1 MRDNGVKYSV
11 ASALVP
17 ECRRGSAARESGYGL
32 LLRLWRLVPLPRGLR
47 GFILWC
53 ANQRFLIGVVGVVW
67 DADGR
72 LLLARHSYLP
82 PPGWSLPGGWLQA
95 DETFEAGV
103 ARELR
108 EELGL
113 HVEVGALVAW
123 TRQQVPRHF
132 TLGFRCWPRSGTF
145 RPNAE
150 VVEVGFFAPTQALR
164 LVPREL
170 RPLVRMAEAA
180 RAATERS

>member
-1 MRDNGVKYSV
+1 
-11 ASALVP
+11 VP
-17 ECRRGSAARESGYGL
+17 VRRRGSAARKSGYGL
-32 LLRLWRLVPLPRGLR
+32 LLRLWRLVPLPRRLR

-103 ARELR
+103 ARELA

-123 TRQQVPRHF
+123 THQQVPRHF
-132 TLGFRCWPRSGTF
+132 TLGFRCWPRRGTF
-145 RPNAE
+145 RPSAE
-150 VVEVGFFAPTQALR
+150 VVEVGYFAPAQALR
-164 LVPREL
+164 LVPRDL

-180 RAATERS
+180 RAASERS